1 VRDLIGWAATAV
13 FVGSYFCA
21 RADALRRVQI
31 AGALL
36 WATYGVMARATPVV
50 VANLLLVAVAMWTSS
65 RSRVRPGSFPE
76 MAKESPE

>member
-1 VRDLIGWAATAV
+1 MGWAATAV

-36 WATYGVMARATPVV
+36 WAAYGVMARATPVV
-50 VANLLLVAVAMWTSS
+50 VAGLLLVAVALWTSR
-65 RSRVRPGSFPE
+65 RSRQARVISGDG
-76 MAKESPE
+76 

>member
-1 VRDLIGWAATAV
+1 MKDLVGWAATAV

-36 WATYGVMARATPVV
+36 WATYGVMAGAMPVIA
-50 VANLLLVAVAMWTSS
+50 ANVLLVAVALWTSS
-65 RSRVRPGSFPE
+65 RSRARPG
-76 MAKESPE
+76 